1 MQTEEELS
9 FEEEMFEEPAEEVF
23 EEASEQVV
31 MEEEI
36 VEEEVATEDSEI
48 AEEETTVVA
57 KEEVATEEG
66 EEISTVEEPAETVA
80 EQEVEIKQDFS
91 VDVADVEAKVKEKIA
106 SIDKQLQ
113 VISVISAK
121 AMTKTEANISSY
133 TTKNAN
139 LFDNRQIYENKTYK
153 DVLLLDEYMFDIY
166 SDDNRFAQISGNDPV
181 LKYQTEL
188 QDARI
193 KRIQAEYELRKVRGY

>member
-1 MQTEEELS
+1 
-9 FEEEMFEEPAEEVF
+9 
-23 EEASEQVV
+23 
-31 MEEEI
+31 
-36 VEEEVATEDSEI
+36 
-48 AEEETTVVA
+48 
-57 KEEVATEEG
+57 
-66 EEISTVEEPAETVA
+66 
-80 EQEVEIKQDFS
+80 
-91 VDVADVEAKVKEKIA
+91 
-106 SIDKQLQ
+106 
-113 VISVISAK
+113 
-121 AMTKTEANISSY
+121 MTKTEANISSY